1 MREEPPAGFTTTPVP
16 QSAEPEFDPLQLCIY
31 TTVALLAWILSPPL
45 VVAVF
50 GGIGVVAYVRAR
62 RRGLAK
68 SRCKLGDT
76 RLVVA
81 YLAIAFVAGL
91 AATINTIATWMA

>member
-1 MREEPPAGFTTTPVP
+1 MREEPPAAFTRAPVP
-16 QSAEPEFDPLQLCIY
+16 ESAELEFDPLQLCIY
-31 TTVALLAWILSPPL
+31 TTVAVLAWILSPPL

-62 RRGLAK
+62 RRGLAR

-81 YLAIAFVAGL
+81 YLAIACVAGVT
-91 AATINTIATWMA
+91 ATVSTITAWL